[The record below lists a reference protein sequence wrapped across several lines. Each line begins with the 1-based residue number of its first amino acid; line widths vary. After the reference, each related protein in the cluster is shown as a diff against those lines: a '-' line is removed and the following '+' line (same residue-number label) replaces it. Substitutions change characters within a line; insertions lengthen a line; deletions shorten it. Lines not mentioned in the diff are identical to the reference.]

1 MATIKEQLI
10 MDATQYQREMKKA
23 KDSVDSLKKG
33 KEMLAGASTNEAG
46 SLFTMLINHSSVKV
60 VSGVALNRLQNRVR
74 WTLKTLRSWADG
86 LCIG

>member
-33 KEMLAGASTNEAG
+33 KEMLAGASTK
-46 SLFTMLINHSSVKV
+46 LIGDLDIVTGK
-60 VSGVALNRLQNRVR
+60 R
-74 WTLKTLRSWADG
+74 
-86 LCIG
+86 